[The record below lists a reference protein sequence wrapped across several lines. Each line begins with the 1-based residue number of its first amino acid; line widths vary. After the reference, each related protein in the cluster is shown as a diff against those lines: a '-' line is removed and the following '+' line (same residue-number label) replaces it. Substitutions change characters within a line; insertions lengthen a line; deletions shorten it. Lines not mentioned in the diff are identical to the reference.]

1 MLTITG
7 GKWTRRSIKTTARRK
22 TRYTPQSARK
32 ALFDIVDVASKSF
45 IDLFAGS
52 GIMSFEA
59 MSRGA
64 AEAISVDV
72 SKKACNLI
80 LDNRNEL
87 DSSMNLRIVCAD
99 FRRAIPSLIRQG
111 VGADT
116 VFADPPFDEEYIEP
130 FFTVLNQNPELIN
143 HWGQLIVE
151 TSEREKKT
159 VLELSS
165 LFQLVDQREYAGVV
179 FSIMVRQ

>member
-7 GKWTRRSIKTTARRK
+7 GKWARRSIKTTARRN

-32 ALFDIVDVASKSF
+32 ALFDIVDVTSKSF

-59 MSRGA
+59 ISRGA
-64 AEAISVDV
+64 LNAISVDV

-80 LDNRNEL
+80 LDNKNEL

-99 FRRAIPSLIRQG
+99 FRRAIPSLVKKG
-111 VGADT
+111 LCADT

-130 FFTVLNQNPELIN
+130 LLAVLNQNPELISN
-143 HWGQLIVE
+143 RGQLIVE
-151 TSEREKKT
+151 TSDREKEY

-165 LFQLVDQREYAGVV
+165 FFRLVDQREYAGIV
-179 FSIMVRQ
+179 FSILVRQ

>member
-7 GKWTRRSIKTTARRK
+7 GKWTRRSIKTTARRN

-32 ALFDIVDVASKSF
+32 ALFDIVDVTSKTF

-64 AEAISVDV
+64 VNAMSVDV
-72 SKKACNLI
+72 SKKACNSI
-80 LDNRNEL
+80 LDNKNDL
-87 DSSMNLRIVCAD
+87 DSSMNLRIICAD
-99 FRRAIPSLIRQG
+99 FRRAIPSLVRKG

-130 FFTVLNQNPELIN
+130 LFAVLNQNPELVN
-143 HWGQLIVE
+143 NQGQLIVE
-151 TSEREKKT
+151 TSDREKKA
-159 VLELSS
+159 VLEFSS
-165 LFQLVDQREYAGVV
+165 LFRLVDQREYAGIV
-179 FSIMVRQ
+179 FSILVRK

>member
-7 GKWTRRSIKTTARRK
+7 GKWTRRPIKTTARRK

-87 DSSMNLRIVCAD
+87 DPSMNLRIVCAD
-99 FRRAIPSLIRQG
+99 FRRAIPSLISLSDR
-111 VGADT
+111 AWALT
-116 VFADPPFDEEYIEP
+116 LYLLTLPSMKN
-130 FFTVLNQNPELIN
+130 TLN
-143 HWGQLIVE
+143 
-151 TSEREKKT
+151 
-159 VLELSS
+159 LSLTFLTRTPNS
-165 LFQLVDQREYAGVV
+165 
-179 FSIMVRQ
+179 